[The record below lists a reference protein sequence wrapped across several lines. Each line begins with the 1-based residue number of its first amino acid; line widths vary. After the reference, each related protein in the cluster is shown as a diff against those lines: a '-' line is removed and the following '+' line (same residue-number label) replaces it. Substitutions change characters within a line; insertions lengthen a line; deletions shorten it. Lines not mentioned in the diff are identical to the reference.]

1 MSKET
6 DLSSEWLQAWTLRL
20 WAKGKEKKALGE
32 KMSNIEEELFEEA
45 DERLDNYFKEKK
57 ENIIYKAEG

>member
-1 MSKET
+1 MGKET

-32 KMSNIEEELFEEA
+32 KMTDIEEQLFEEA
-45 DERLDNYFKEKK
+45 DERLDEYFGKKKEKV
-57 ENIIYKAEG
+57 IYKAEG

>member
-1 MSKET
+1 MNKET

-32 KMSNIEEELFEEA
+32 KMTDIEEQLIVKLYEYA
-45 DERLDNYFKEKK
+45 KGKIHNC
-57 ENIIYKAEG
+57 G

>member
-1 MSKET
+1 MGKET

-32 KMSNIEEELFEEA
+32 KMSDIEEQLFEKA
-45 DERLDNYFKEKK
+45 DERLDEYFKEKK
-57 ENIIYKAEG
+57 ENVIYKAEG

>member
-1 MSKET
+1 MNKET

-32 KMSNIEEELFEEA
+32 KMSDIEEQLFEEA
-45 DERLDNYFKEKK
+45 DERLDEYFKEKK
-57 ENIIYKAEG
+57 ENVIYKAEG